1 MNNHLYHSVS
11 PQNENSQ
18 GYSDSDQIDFL
29 LDFPGRKLVPGSVRL
44 EAICAIANV
53 DTPTDKL
60 KLDPQCGAHSF
71 IESITTEMASKGVVE
86 VINSDYARMVKSK
99 VQATKGRVDL
109 LSSKHIS
116 QWQSADERSSSSKLR
131 PKVNINATNAISIN
145 NDFSI
150 SLEHCLNNIEGG
162 NLSYNQSGYCKVSVT
177 LARIANALYGCGH
190 LAATNLAFTL
200 TKVRVKFQS
209 VPEDNQNNQL
219 VMNTMYNVKQGIS
232 SASANISSKVPSVC
246 KGFVGSFVKSAS
258 AVSLTANSY
267 KTEQPPGMEEIR
279 VMFNNASN
287 QLLTYSLRNIN
298 DQKIKAKLAFGNTA
312 NGPCQMSNA
321 DIGTDNGGY
330 LFGASFDS
338 LVNLTNQKINIQFD
352 SNIDNATPYTCFIF
366 FMGVVAL

>member
-11 PQNENSQ
+11 PQNEKANYNESE
-18 GYSDSDQIDFL
+18 QIDFL

-44 EAICAIANV
+44 EAICVIGNAG
-53 DTPTDKL
+53 TPGDKL

-71 IESITTEMASKGVVE
+71 IESVTTEMANKGVVE

-99 VQATKGRVDL
+99 VQATKGQMDL

-116 QWQSADERSSSSKLR
+116 QWQSADERTSSSKLQV
-131 PKVNINATNAISIN
+131 KHNINTTTDIEFN

-150 SLEHCLNNIEGG
+150 SLENCLNNIEGG

-177 LARIANALYGCGH
+177 LARVSNALYGCGH
-190 LAATNLAFTL
+190 VGASNITFTL
-200 TKVRVKFQS
+200 SKVRVKFQS
-209 VPEDNQNNQL
+209 VAEDNQNSQL
-219 VMNTMYNVKQGIS
+219 VMNTMYNIKQGIS
-232 SASANISSKVPSVC
+232 TASANISSKVPSVC

-258 AVSLTANSY
+258 SISLTANSH
-267 KTEQPPGMEEIR
+267 KTEQPPGMEEVR
-279 VMFNNASN
+279 VMFNNATN

-298 DQKIKAKLAFGNTA
+298 DQKLKAKLAFGNTA

-330 LFGASFDS
+330 LFGAQFDQ
-338 LVNLTNQKINIQFD
+338 LVNLTNQKINVQFD
-352 SNIDNATPYTCFIF
+352 SGIGADAYTCHLF